1 MKTSV
6 RKFLI
11 LVWLNC
17 KKKES
22 IISML
27 DARGTVSYIAPEVF
41 CRNFGGISH
50 KSDVYGLGITVLE
63 LVGVRNNTASGVTH
77 TSSTEMYF
85 PDWFYK
91 LLEPGEDLKRHGLVT
106 EEEEVIVRKM
116 IIVCLCCIQTNP
128 SDRPSMNKAVEML
141 EGGLETFQVPPKP
154 FLK

>member
-50 KSDVYGLGITVLE
+50 KSDVYGFGMTVLE

>member
-63 LVGVRNNTASGVTH
+63 LVGVRNNTASG
-77 TSSTEMYF
+77 
-85 PDWFYK
+85 